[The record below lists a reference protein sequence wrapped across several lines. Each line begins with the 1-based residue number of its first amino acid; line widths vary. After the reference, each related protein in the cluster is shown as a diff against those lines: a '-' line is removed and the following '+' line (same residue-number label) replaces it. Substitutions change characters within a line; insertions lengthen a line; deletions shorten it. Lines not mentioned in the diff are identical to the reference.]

1 MTILL
6 LEKVRGR
13 YIMWI
18 VLLQECVMVV
28 YCVDVYLVQGGQDIF
43 IKATLANREG
53 TRKEEG
59 NIRFDVL
66 QMEDDSSRFLLYEVY
81 SSEDAV
87 KAHKETEHYLVWRKT
102 VAPLMAK
109 PREGVRYRP
118 LSEI

>member
-1 MTILL
+1 
-6 LEKVRGR
+6 
-13 YIMWI
+13 
-18 VLLQECVMVV
+18 MVV
-28 YCVDVYLVQGGQDIF
+28 YGVNVYLVQGGQDVF

-66 QMEDDSSRFLLYEVY
+66 QMEDDPSHFFLYEVY
-81 SSEDAV
+81 RSEEDV
-87 KAHKETEHYLVWRKT
+87 KTHKETEHYLVWRKT

-109 PREGVRYRP
+109 PREGVRYKP